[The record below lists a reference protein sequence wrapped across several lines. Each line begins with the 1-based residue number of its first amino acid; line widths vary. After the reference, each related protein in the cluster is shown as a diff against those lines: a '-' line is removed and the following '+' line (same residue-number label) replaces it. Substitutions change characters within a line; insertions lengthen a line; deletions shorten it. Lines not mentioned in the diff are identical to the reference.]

1 MPKDEAT
8 AGTRRPTPAGAAP
21 EVVRLRSPAMCRF
34 FERVMRRQM
43 RRAFRAVRLAEPG
56 VPCAIRSLPPD
67 RPLIVYCNHPSWW
80 DPAFAMVMIPRQFAG
95 RACFGPIEAAMLDRY
110 RFMRRLGLFGVEP
123 GTRAGAAAFLRTSRA
138 VLSQPSCMLWVT
150 AQGTFS
156 DPRARPVALRPGVAH
171 LMAGL
176 PGAVALP
183 VALEY
188 PFWGE
193 SRPEALARFG
203 EPLDG
208 SGTPAAWHAWL
219 EGALAETMD
228 ALAADAMAR
237 DPSPFRDLLRG
248 QAGVGGV
255 YDVWRRARAL
265 AGGERFSPE
274 HMPVPRSEPRSGGGV
289 EGPRC

>member
-1 MPKDEAT
+1 MPKDDA
-8 AGTRRPTPAGAAP
+8 ASRSPPRTPGAEP
-21 EVVRLRSPAMCRF
+21 EVIRLRSPAMMRF
-34 FERVMRRQM
+34 FERIMRRQM
-43 RRAFRAVRLAEPG
+43 RRAFHGVRLAEPG
-56 VPCAIRSLPPD
+56 VPEAVRTLTPD

-123 GTRAGAAAFLRTSRA
+123 GSRAGATTFLRTSRA
-138 VLSQPSCMLWVT
+138 VLSAPSRMLWVT
-150 AQGTFS
+150 AQGRFA
-156 DPRARPVALRPGVAH
+156 DPRTRPVALRPGVAH

-188 PFWGE
+188 PFWDE
-193 SRPEALARFG
+193 SRPEALARCG
-203 EPLDG
+203 RPVEG
-208 SGTPAAWHAWL
+208 SGSAREWHRRL
-219 EGALAETMD
+219 EDALEEAMD
-228 ALAADAMAR
+228 ALAADAAAR
-237 DPSPFRDLLRG
+237 DPSPFRELLRG

-265 AGGERFSPE
+265 AKGEQFSSAHASAPPTDRE
-274 HMPVPRSEPRSGGGV
+274 RPP
-289 EGPRC
+289 C